1 MVSGL
6 GDPGPSED
14 VSGMLLPKVGGVGG
28 RGKVNKGD
36 NAEQEIWENID
47 TADPRCLTD

>member
-14 VSGMLLPKVGGVGG
+14 VSGMLFPKG

-36 NAEQEIWENID
+36 NAEQEVWENID
-47 TADPRCLTD
+47 TADPGA